1 MAISKKVLFIATVEN
16 HLISFHIPFIKYFQN
31 KGYEVHVATKLGE
44 RRGELNKQGIICYNI
59 NFVRFINPLAA
70 LRSLK
75 RLTKLMKENN
85 FSLVHVHTPMA
96 AFLGRLAVRLTCTRP
111 VLYTAHGF
119 HFYKGAPWYYW
130 AFIYP
135 AEYVVGKWTDGLI
148 VMNQEDYI
156 NAQRMGFKPNKNLF
170 LVHGVGVD
178 LKQIIRLSLIDNN
191 NTNIRE
197 ELGISDK
204 NIVISCIAEFIPRKN
219 HIFLLKAWNK
229 ITQNSNNVHL
239 LLVGNGSCLKSIK
252 QQVKLNSLPRVY
264 FLGYRKDIPQIIA
277 KSDIVT
283 LVSKHEGLPR
293 SIMEAM
299 ALGKPVVVSN
309 VRGNRDLV
317 KHGENGFLVQ
327 LGDIEGLGSSFKK
340 LIDNAKLRAEMGK
353 VSLERIKEY
362 DIEKVLIEM
371 ASIYDYYLKKNEN
384 ILKEDMKIEKLEM
397 M

>member
-1 MAISKKVLFIATVEN
+1 MKKIQNCMSREKILFIATVEN
-16 HLISFHIPFIKYFQN
+16 HLLNFHIPFMKYFQDN
-31 KGYEVHVATKLGE
+31 GYEVHVATKLGE
-44 RRGELNKQGIICYNI
+44 RKGELEQYGMICHDV
-59 NFVRFINPLAA
+59 NFSRSVNPLIA
-70 LRSLK
+70 LRVLMQ
-75 RLTKLMKENN
+75 LLKLMRENR

-96 AFLGRLAVRLTCTRP
+96 SFLGRVAAKLTHTKP

-130 AFIYP
+130 SFIYP
-135 AEYVVGKWTDGLI
+135 AEYLAGKWTDGLI

-170 LVHGVGVD
+170 LVHGVGVN
-178 LKQIIRLSLIDNN
+178 LQQISNISSIGNK
-191 NTNIRE
+191 IRE

-204 NIVISCIAEFIPRKN
+204 DIVISCIAELISRKN
-219 HIFLLKAWNK
+219 HIFLLKAWDK

-239 LLVGNGSCLKSIK
+239 LLVGNGSCLKYIK
-252 QQVKLNSLPRVY
+252 QQVKLNLLPRVY
-264 FLGYRKDIPQIIA
+264 FLGYRKDVPQIIA

-317 KHGENGFLVQ
+317 KQGGNGFLVE
-327 LGDIEGLGSSFKK
+327 LGDVEGLSSSFKK
-340 LIDNAKLRAEMGK
+340 LIDDAELRANMGK

-371 ASIYDYYLKKNEN
+371 ASIYDYYLKKNETF
-384 ILKEDMKIEKLEM
+384 
-397 M
+397 

>member
-1 MAISKKVLFIATVEN
+1 MKKVLFIATVEN
-16 HLISFHIPFIKYFQN
+16 HLLIFHIPFMKYFQD
-31 KGYEVHVATKLGE
+31 KGCEVHVATNLGE
-44 RRGELNKQGIICYNI
+44 RREELNKQGIICHNI
-59 NFVRFINPLAA
+59 DFARSINPLAA
-70 LRSLK
+70 LKSLK
-75 RLTKLMKENN
+75 QLTKLMEENN

-96 AFLGRLAVRLTCTRP
+96 SFLGRLAARLTHTRP

-130 AFIYP
+130 VFIYL
-135 AEYVVGKWTDGLI
+135 AEYIAGKWTDGLI
-148 VMNQEDYI
+148 VMNQEDYL
-156 NAQRMGFKPNKNLF
+156 NAQKMGFQKEKNLF
-170 LVHGVGVD
+170 LVHGVGVN
-178 LKQIIRLSLIDNN
+178 LQQISNISSIGNK
-191 NTNIRE
+191 IRE

-204 NIVISCIAEFIPRKN
+204 DIVISCIAELIPRKN
-219 HIFLLKAWNK
+219 HIFLLKAWDK
-229 ITQNSNNVHL
+229 TTQNSNNVHL

-264 FLGYRKDIPQIIA
+264 FLGYRNDVPKIIA

-317 KHGENGFLVQ
+317 KQGGNGFLVE
-327 LGDIEGLGSSFKK
+327 LGDVKGLSSSFKK
-340 LIDNAKLRAEMGK
+340 LIDDAELRANMGK

-371 ASIYDYYLKKNEN
+371 ASIYDYYLKKYYINY
-384 ILKEDMKIEKLEM
+384 
-397 M
+397 